1 MLRLRARY
9 LHAAESMTN
18 VIVGYLM
25 NLVLV
30 YILLHALGYDI
41 KLLENA
47 GMGLIIA
54 CVAFLR
60 GYYIR
65 RIFNNI
71 VQKVYDVS

>member
-9 LHAAESMTN
+9 LHAAESMAN

-30 YILLHALGYDI
+30 YVLLHALGYNI
-41 KLLENA
+41 ALLENA
-47 GMGLIIA
+47 GMGLVIA

-60 GYYIR
+60 GYIIR
-65 RIFNNI
+65 RFFNGI

>member
-1 MLRLRARY
+1 M
-9 LHAAESMTN
+9 H
-18 VIVGYLM
+18 
-25 NLVLV
+25 LVLV

-47 GMGLIIA
+47 GMGLVIA